1 MSLPTDDKSYT
12 VYKRFRNKRSSSGAN
27 IFTNLEKEKKERK
40 KRKKKKT
47 DKNEKKKEATK
58 KMVTRRGR

>member
-27 IFTNLEKEKKERK
+27 IFTNLEKEEK
-40 KRKKKKT
+40 KKKKT

>member
-27 IFTNLEKEKKERK
+27 IFTNLEKEKEE
-40 KRKKKKT
+40 KKKKK
-47 DKNEKKKEATK
+47 DRQKRDEERGNEEN
-58 KMVTRRGR
+58 GN